1 MIPVGCKSYS
11 NLYHSV
17 WILAVQCAQT
27 LQEGAGGRTVGGRM
41 SAAAAEVLFVFFTDG
56 FLRTAVCVG
65 LARVSLSQSPWGR
78 VFVPMPVCFAS
89 AHSE

>member
-1 MIPVGCKSYS
+1 MG
-11 NLYHSV
+11 
-17 WILAVQCAQT
+17 
-27 LQEGAGGRTVGGRM
+27 
-41 SAAAAEVLFVFFTDG
+41 AAAAEVLFVFFTDG